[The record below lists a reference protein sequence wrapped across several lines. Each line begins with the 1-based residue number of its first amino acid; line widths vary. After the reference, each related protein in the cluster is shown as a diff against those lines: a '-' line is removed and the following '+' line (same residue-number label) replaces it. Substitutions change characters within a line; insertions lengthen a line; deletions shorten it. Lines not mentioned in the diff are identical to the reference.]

1 MNPTSHIPV
10 MTSQAIEFL
19 HVKPGG
25 RYLDGTLG
33 GGGHTAEIL
42 RRSSPDGKV
51 LSLDVDPQAIA
62 RFKRSLDSRRSLGMT
77 SARWKGAEINFRDLG
92 KIAQREKMTPLDG
105 ILLDLGF
112 SSDQMAD
119 PTNGLSF
126 NVEGPLDMRL
136 WRSTELTAADIV
148 NAWRERELADLIRT
162 YGEERF
168 AHRIARAIVT
178 ARKRAKIVTTTQLAD
193 IVAAAVPSNYER
205 GRIHPATR
213 TFQALRITVNDE
225 LNALR
230 DAISGAHDV
239 LAPRGRL
246 VIISFHSL
254 EDRIVKRAFKEKAQ
268 WNTLTKKPLVPTE
281 HDMKENPRARSA
293 KLRAAETI

>member
-1 MNPTSHIPV
+1 